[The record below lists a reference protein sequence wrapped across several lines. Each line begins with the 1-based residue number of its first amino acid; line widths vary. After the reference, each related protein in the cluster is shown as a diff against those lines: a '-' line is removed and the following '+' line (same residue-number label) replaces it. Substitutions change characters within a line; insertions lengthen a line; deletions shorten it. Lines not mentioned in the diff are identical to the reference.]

1 MKNNVIRMKTEF
13 AGRELILETGKMAK
27 QANGSVLVQYGGTVV
42 LATATVSD
50 EKKEGIDFFPLTVNF
65 VEKMYAAGKIP
76 GGFFKREARPSTTAT
91 LTSRLIDRPIRPLF
105 PNGFRNEVQIIITVL
120 SYDKINSPDILG
132 MIGASA
138 ALSISEIPFNG
149 PIAGVN
155 IGMIDNEFIVNPKI
169 EQFEDSKLE
178 LSVAGKEN
186 TLMMVEAGAKEVSEE
201 KMVQALELAQSEIAK
216 FIKFQ
221 KEFIKKAGKKKREFD
236 CDISDE
242 NIAKEISKL
251 AEKKFTKALN
261 CKQKLERNNA
271 INEIK
276 DDIFCHFEEQLSK
289 DDFDEKKSEI
299 KSGID
304 DIIKK
309 IIREQIAK
317 KQKRVD
323 GRGLDEIR
331 EINCEIDVL
340 PFTHGSALFTRGET
354 QSLGVVTLGTGVDEK
369 LIDDLDEK
377 YKKCFYFHYNFP
389 PFSVGEVR
397 FLRGPG
403 RRELGHGNLAERA
416 LAAVIP
422 QSEIFPYTIR
432 IVSEILESNGSSS
445 MASVCSGTL
454 SLMAAGVPIKQPVA
468 GIANGLIIE
477 NGKHHI
483 LTDIIGMEDHYGDM
497 DFKVTGTE
505 SGITA
510 LQMDIKIEGITK
522 EILVEALEKAKK
534 ARFHILDKMKAI
546 IENPRT
552 EISDIAPHIE
562 IMNVKSEKIGDIIGP
577 QGKNIKAIIEE
588 TGVSIDIDDN
598 GVVHIASTDKDS
610 IQLAK
615 KKIQSIIE
623 EPEMGKVYK
632 GTVKNIRDFGAFVE
646 FLPSQEGL
654 LHISNLEHKRTTN
667 VKDVINIGDKIDVKI
682 IKIDSDGKV
691 QLSMKDAKKNNS
703 EDKFSRGHHRRK

>member
-276 DDIFCHFEEQLSK
+276 DDIFCHFEAQLSK

>member
-1 MKNNVIRMKTEF
+1 MKTEF

-221 KEFIKKAGKKKREFD
+221 KEFIKKAEKKKREFD

-289 DDFDEKKSEI
+289 DNFDEKKSEI

>member
-1 MKNNVIRMKTEF
+1 MKTEF

>member
-221 KEFIKKAGKKKREFD
+221 KEFIKKAEKKKREFD

>member
-1 MKNNVIRMKTEF
+1 MKTEF

-276 DDIFCHFEEQLSK
+276 DDIFCHFEAQLSK